1 VLCVWL
7 GSSILP
13 LQIKSEIKN
22 DTQNY
27 SLVKRVRKTAAGRS
41 LNEFYCVY
49 ISQEGE
55 TKAIKVSSYENCPEE
70 KN

>member
-1 VLCVWL
+1 MNY
-7 GSSILP
+7 
-13 LQIKSEIKN
+13 KSEIKN
-22 DTQNY
+22 DTQNFI
-27 SLVKRVRKTAAGRS
+27 LVKRVRKTAAGRS